1 MIQGAPAMRMAGAR
15 LFSLTGRRIIG
26 TIYEQAVQIMNQWKG
41 FAMTAP
47 PPIRTMTLRFCGP
60 FAVHDFT
67 CPGDA
72 LARVPAISA

>member
-1 MIQGAPAMRMAGAR
+1 
-15 LFSLTGRRIIG
+15 
-26 TIYEQAVQIMNQWKG
+26 MNQWKG